1 MIVNKKPQHTIVYE
15 TLRKHITEGI
25 YSEGDLLPSE
35 NELCATH
42 GVTRPTIRK
51 ALDKLVNDGFIIKR
65 KGKGSIVRGTPKGI
79 GILSLGGTTSAL
91 GTENLSTKIIVKPEI
106 RPWDKAFSFTLSERE
121 IEFGCIYL
129 ERLRIINN
137 DPVFYDIT
145 MIPNINLPRFTSRSF
160 ENKSLFNILREHH
173 QVEVTGGEQ
182 RIQAILATEKLQDY
196 FNVSKDQ
203 PIIQLD
209 RKMNTNRPDLSFY
222 SQVFCNAD
230 KYALIGTF

>member
-1 MIVNKKPQHTIVYE
+1 MNTEKKPQHTIVYE
-15 TLRKHITEGI
+15 TLRKHITDGI
-25 YSEGDLLPSE
+25 YAVGDLLPSE
-35 NELCATH
+35 NDLCATY
-42 GVTRPTIRK
+42 GITRPTIRK

-65 KGKGSIVRGTPKGI
+65 KGKGSIVKGKPKGV

-91 GTENLSTKIIVKPEI
+91 GSENLITKILVRPEI
-106 RPWDKAFSFTLSERE
+106 RPFDNAFSFDITDHER
-121 IEFGCIYL
+121 EFGCIYM
-129 ERLRIINN
+129 ERLRLINN

-145 MIPNINLPRFTSRSF
+145 MIPNINLPRFTSHNF
-160 ENKSLFNILREHH
+160 DNKSLFNILRENY
-173 QVEVTGGEQ
+173 QLEVTGGEQ
-182 RIQAILATEKLQDY
+182 KIQAILATEKIQDY

-209 RKMNTNRPDLSFY
+209 RKMDTNRPNFSFY